1 MNSDPGPDEPTVDI
15 HIVPYTDILWLVR
28 PYETS
33 LFLRDQIK
41 MKTVLEDEELL
52 CMAKS
57 GDVSGHTI
65 HSYSAP
71 SLACAGNFVRCPY
84 GSLDHVDG

>member
-1 MNSDPGPDEPTVDI
+1 
-15 HIVPYTDILWLVR
+15 
-28 PYETS
+28 
-33 LFLRDQIK
+33 
-41 MKTVLEDEELL
+41 MKTVLEDEELV

-65 HSYSAP
+65 QSYSAP
-71 SLACAGNFVRCPY
+71 SLACAVNFVRCPY